1 MVNGLYFCIR
11 FTRLV
16 IVSRVKSSAS
26 LSNSSL
32 SSPQQTSSLAHE
44 VAPETPE
51 LLLLAT
57 PDQPSGGMPHI
68 LTTNHVLTLGDANSH
83 PSWDT
88 LLYPHPSVSCRS
100 LLSGGNRTIS
110 SAKNRDPK
118 ITKSYTSHPFAAPA
132 NSVHN
137 NYKENQW
144 QMAPTAGGWIQH
156 PPRIQRDLSPA
167 MLSLQLYSSQL
178 AYTNRPDMILLA

>member
-1 MVNGLYFCIR
+1 M
-11 FTRLV
+11 
-16 IVSRVKSSAS
+16 SRVKSSSS

-44 VAPETPE
+44 VAPEIPE

-57 PDQPSGGMPHI
+57 PDQPSGGMPPI

-100 LLSGGNRTIS
+100 LLSGRNRTIS
-110 SAKNRDPK
+110 SAKNRNEIPRSPNPTRHTPLLHLQILSIT
-118 ITKSYTSHPFAAPA
+118 ITKRISDKRHPQLVGESNTHRESNGIYSQQCFHYSFTAA
-132 NSVHN
+132 NL
-137 NYKENQW
+137 
-144 QMAPTAGGWIQH
+144 PT
-156 PPRIQRDLSPA
+156 PTDLIW
-167 MLSLQLYSSQL
+167 YC
-178 AYTNRPDMILLA
+178 